1 MYTFLFPWW
10 WLMRNVC
17 GKMIHSRAIPS
28 QCCLGCLKL
37 HLFIS
42 HHLVRPFIHL
52 KRHGL
57 YQDACKAHNSSV
69 WPNPTIFREVPG
81 SNLIDNRISFRASQF
96 MFYKISSKISW
107 SCFCKIMRVSFKYII
122 PCTSSLLAWTLTTWS
137 VSLFSSFQ

>member
-81 SNLIDNRISFRASQF
+81 SNLIQASFPIEDLQLSTRLITGYLFGRHSSCSTKSPPKYLEAVFAKSCGF
-96 MFYKISSKISW
+96 LWNISSHAFPH
-107 SCFCKIMRVSFKYII
+107 C
-122 PCTSSLLAWTLTTWS
+122 
-137 VSLFSSFQ
+137 